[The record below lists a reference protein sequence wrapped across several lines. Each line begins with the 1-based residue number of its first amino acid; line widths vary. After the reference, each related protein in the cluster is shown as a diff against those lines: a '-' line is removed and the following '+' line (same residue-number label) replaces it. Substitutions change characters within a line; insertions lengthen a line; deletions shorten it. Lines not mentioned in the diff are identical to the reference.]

1 VDPDPEVPMTNDEL
15 AAVLA
20 KLDIPNEFPSVLAIW
35 PRWADGGIE
44 VHLGATAFWRIVKRL
59 GVAVTSAQPPDLLT
73 PHRHRFTWDG
83 VEFVTTSPEPVLPPG
98 TLTPGYALRLT

>member
-1 VDPDPEVPMTNDEL
+1 MTNDEL

-35 PRWADGGIE
+35 PRWADGGVE
-44 VHLGATAFWRIVKRL
+44 VRLGTTAFWRTVKRF
-59 GVAVTSAQPPDLLT
+59 GVAVTSAEPPDRLSSY
-73 PHRHRFTWDG
+73 RHRFTRDG
-83 VEFVTTSPEPVLPPG
+83 VEFVTCSAEPVLPPG

>member
-1 VDPDPEVPMTNDEL
+1 MTNDEL

-35 PRWADGGIE
+35 PRWADGGVE
-44 VHLGATAFWRIVKRL
+44 VRLGATAFWRAVKRL
-59 GVAVTSAQPPDLLT
+59 GVAVTSEEPPDRLS
-73 PHRHRFTWDG
+73 PYRHRFTRDG
-83 VEFVTTSPEPVLPPG
+83 VEFVTCSAEPVLPPG

>member
-1 VDPDPEVPMTNDEL
+1 VTNDEV

-35 PRWADGGIE
+35 TRWADGGVE
-44 VHLGATAFWRIVKRL
+44 VRLGATAFWRTVKRL
-59 GVAVTSAQPPDLLT
+59 GVAVTSAEPPDRLA

>member
-1 VDPDPEVPMTNDEL
+1 MTNDEL

-35 PRWADGGIE
+35 PRWADGGVE
-44 VHLGATAFWRIVKRL
+44 VRLGATAFWRAVKRL
-59 GVAVTSAQPPDLLT
+59 GVAVTSAEPPDRLS
-73 PHRHRFTWDG
+73 PYRHRFTQDG
-83 VEFVTTSPEPVLPPG
+83 VEFVACSAEPVLPPG